1 MDESSLTK
9 PTAGVGQS
17 GVPRNPRR
25 KTVFGGTLET
35 LSDRYRV
42 AVRNISCTGAMVEG
56 DGLPVAGQDA
66 ILRAQ
71 GLEFF
76 CSIVWSEGA
85 RCGLNFD
92 EPLAPAQVLKL
103 HQITPQEIRSAE
115 LKATAEGLIRYG
127 MYGGG

>member
-56 DGLPVAGQDA
+56 DDLPDAGRDGV
-66 ILRAQ
+66 LRAQ

-76 CSIVWSEGA
+76 CSIVWSKRG

-92 EPLAPAQVLKL
+92 ERLTPHQVMRL
-103 HQITPQEIRSAE
+103 HQITPQDIRSAE
-115 LKATAEGLIRYG
+115 L
-127 MYGGG
+127 